1 MLSWNT
7 TRTVC
12 AVLLLIPLVHLV
24 YLVASDTMAILDPSP
39 DAWANEIRAYDKYD
53 SVHQLPE
60 DPILVVGGQRVK
72 LWPGLED
79 LLAPRPVL
87 MRGVGDATVNDIR
100 QNYER
105 LIGYYQPESVVLLPS
120 RSEFHIREFKSA
132 DEMTESI
139 RKLVELDL
147 YHGVTRHFYIF
158 PPLKTTLHRNDDAK
172 IEKTTNLLKN
182 WAAGDERIVIV
193 DGNSVLTDKNGAA
206 KGDFFRSDGVNLNET
221 GYLRLSMLLRQEI
234 TTSKIPGH

>member
-24 YLVASDTMAILDPSP
+24 YLVSSDTLALLDPSP
-39 DAWANEIRAYDKYD
+39 DAWVDEIRAYDRYD

-60 DPILVVGGQRVK
+60 DPILVVGGHRVK

-87 MRGVGDATVNDIR
+87 MRGVGEVTVNDIR

-120 RSEFHIREFKSA
+120 HSEFHIREFKSA
-132 DEMTESI
+132 QEMAAALSGAKSVDEALKASQDAAASI
-139 RKLVELDL
+139 MKE
-147 YHGVTRHFYIF
+147 
-158 PPLKTTLHRNDDAK
+158 
-172 IEKTTNLLKN
+172 
-182 WAAGDERIVIV
+182 AG
-193 DGNSVLTDKNGAA
+193 
-206 KGDFFRSDGVNLNET
+206 
-221 GYLRLSMLLRQEI
+221 Y
-234 TTSKIPGH
+234 